1 MIKLEITED
10 DYNEILKILGDER
23 DRAQSAS
30 LTRRVQE
37 IAALVDRI
45 YQGIRTEG
53 RKTKLMEAEEEVD
66 VSTQIRPKG
75 VK

>member
-10 DYNEILKILGDER
+10 DYNEILKVLGDER

-37 IAALVDRI
+37 LAALVDRI

-53 RKTKLMEAEEEVD
+53 RKTKLMEEKDALD
-66 VSTQIRPKG
+66 SS
-75 VK
+75 